1 MASEIKKDPE
11 VFNEDGVTYSI
22 AYGDYSPLMHLVAT
36 SLSDA
41 SKYAANDTEKLMLE
55 SYVSSFQTGSLDDHK
70 KGSRYWIQDKG
81 PAVETYIGFI
91 ETYRDPAGVRAE
103 FEGFVAAVRYP
114 KKFLMFYASKIGF

>member
-11 VFNEDGVTYSI
+11 VFNEDAVTYLI
-22 AYGDYSPLMHLVAT
+22 TYGDYSPLMHLVAT
-36 SLSDA
+36 SLADA

-103 FEGFVAAVRYP
+103 FEGFVAAVRNF
-114 KKFLMFYASKIGF
+114 KKF